1 MGGKYDVD
9 EVKRRLRKLLLTLS
23 AAEQVRGP
31 ARDLHSGNDGGV
43 FNEPLAD
50 LTKVPLDSASS

>member
-1 MGGKYDVD
+1 M
-9 EVKRRLRKLLLTLS
+9 L
-23 AAEQVRGP
+23 QVRGP

-50 LTKVPLDSASS
+50 LTKVCHKPQCRSLLHAAYFSLVTRCM

>member
-1 MGGKYDVD
+1 MQALGCSDC
-9 EVKRRLRKLLLTLS
+9 ETLVHFP
-23 AAEQVRGP
+23 AAVVQVRGP

-50 LTKVPLDSASS
+50 LTKVPPSSASVRMGN